1 MEDIKRI
8 RQNAIANAEIPTYG
22 YAKKETPYLLK
33 IPETFYPEA
42 NSGGESLIHILW
54 I

>member
-1 MEDIKRI
+1 MEDIK

-54 I
+54 V